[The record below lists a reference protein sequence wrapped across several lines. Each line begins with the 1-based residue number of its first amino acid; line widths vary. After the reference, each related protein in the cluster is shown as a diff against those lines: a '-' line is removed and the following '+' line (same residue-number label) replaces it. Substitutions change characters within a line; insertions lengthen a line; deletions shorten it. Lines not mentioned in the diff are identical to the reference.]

1 MSEFGIEPKLKRLER
16 SVMPLYHSP
25 LKYINLL
32 VYLKGDC
39 PQCVLCHL
47 ETDMAYAESAIFSE
61 LQLGCCALSEYFI
74 FLTRLSNS
82 KGI

>member
-1 MSEFGIEPKLKRLER
+1 
-16 SVMPLYHSP
+16 
-25 LKYINLL
+25 L